1 MISENIFPN
10 ILCSVVFRDG
20 SLEVPHAEV
29 MQYNEYLFR
38 MFA

>member
-1 MISENIFPN
+1 MIYENIFLA
-10 ILCSVVFRDG
+10 ILCSVAFRDG

-29 MQYNEYLFR
+29 TRYNEYLFR